1 MPTKKFNLVWGN
13 HCLELGERTRIMGIL
28 NITPDSFSDGGKFFA
43 LDNALAQAEKMIAA
57 GADIIDI
64 GGESTR
70 PFSEAVSIEEETR
83 RVIPVIGY
91 LAKKISIPISI
102 DTTKSVVARRAVSA
116 GASII
121 NDISALRFD
130 PDMAEV
136 AANND
141 VLLILMHMKGTP
153 SDMQASPFY
162 DDLMGEIKDFLA
174 QAIVRAENSGVAKN
188 KIIIDPGIGF
198 GKTVQ
203 HNLFLINN
211 LNEFQELNVPVL
223 FGSSRKAF
231 IRRILVQD
239 EKTEPKPDHPLV
251 ETGTQ
256 ATVAAGIIG
265 GAHIVRV
272 HNVSNTCATVKLI
285 DAIRNSVLKKTQE
298 SNDASGS
305 GCGKHP
311 YGHRAV

>member
-1 MPTKKFNLVWGN
+1 MTTKQYTLSWQN
-13 HCLELGERTRIMGIL
+13 HCLELGEHTRIMGIL

-43 LDNALAQAEKMIAA
+43 LDAALAQAEKMIAA

-70 PFSEAVSIEEETR
+70 PFPEPVSIEEETR
-83 RVIPVIGY
+83 RVIPLIEY
-91 LAKKISIPISI
+91 LSKKIAIPISI
-102 DTTKSVVARRAVSA
+102 DTTKSVIARRAVSA

-121 NDISALRFD
+121 NDISALRLD

-136 AANND
+136 AAKND

-153 SDMQASPFY
+153 SDMQVSPTY
-162 DDLMGEIKDFLA
+162 DDLLGAIKNFLN
-174 QAIVRAENSGVAKN
+174 QAILRAEKSGVSKN

-223 FGSSRKAF
+223 LGSSRKAF
-231 IRRILVQD
+231 IRKILVQA

-256 ATVAAGIIG
+256 ASVAAGIMG

-272 HNVSNTCATVKLI
+272 HNVANTSATVKII
-285 DAIRNSVLKKTQE
+285 DAIRNSVLT
-298 SNDASGS
+298 
-305 GCGKHP
+305 
-311 YGHRAV
+311 